1 MTGLEML
8 AVAASKP
15 ICHSAS
21 DAKASALKSLPL
33 MLHREV
39 KQLNAGVTFTLLAR

>member
-1 MTGLEML
+1 ML
-8 AVAASKP
+8 TVAVSKP

-21 DAKASALKSLPL
+21 TAEASALKSLPL

-39 KQLNAGVTFTLLAR
+39 KQLNAEVGFTPRAL

>member
-1 MTGLEML
+1 ML
-8 AVAASKP
+8 GVAVSKP

-21 DAKASALKSLPL
+21 DAQASALKSLPL

-39 KQLNAGVTFTLLAR
+39 KQLNARVSFTLLTL